1 MTDPAVIRVLKDML
15 KEMTLMRKAI
25 QRMAPPPRELDIPDL
40 ETYCE
45 MLEEGED
52 EQAKPIRHPKPM
64 PSPLVSL
71 PNGNIH
77 SNLFLL
83 HQQRMMF
90 QFSFLVRTL

>member
-1 MTDPAVIRVLKDML
+1 MLRVWNARTRINDRLFGESTLRTDQNKLLPELRQSDGERGRDMTDPAAIRVLKDML

-52 EQAKPIRHPKPM
+52 GDA
-64 PSPLVSL
+64 
-71 PNGNIH
+71 
-77 SNLFLL
+77 
-83 HQQRMMF
+83 
-90 QFSFLVRTL
+90 